1 VAGTGGGELTRA
13 RADASH
19 RAGQLDAAVDLVRMA
34 IANSPEAAE
43 YYSNLAVMLT
53 NQGRLDEAAAA
64 CHGALARH
72 PNLPEA
78 HYNLGNALQAAGELE
93 AAALSYRWC

>member
-1 VAGTGGGELTRA
+1 
-13 RADASH
+13 
-19 RAGQLDAAVDLVRMA
+19 MA